1 MRTTVELSN
10 EKRAKLLAIA
20 ARRGLRG
27 YFRLID
33 EALDLYLAREEEK
46 RAGEL
51 KELLSL
57 AGTLTDAEAAE
68 MEKRIGE
75 AWRPSSFA

>member
-27 YFRLID
+27 YSRLID

-75 AWRPSSFA
+75 AWRKWRL

>member
-27 YFRLID
+27 YSRLID
-33 EALDLYLAREEEK
+33 EALDLYLAREEE
-46 RAGEL
+46 RTGER

-75 AWRPSSFA
+75 AWRKWRL

>member
-27 YFRLID
+27 YSQLID

-46 RAGEL
+46 RAGKLE
-51 KELLSL
+51 ELLSL
-57 AGTLTDAEAAE
+57 AGTLSEAEAAE
-68 MEKRIGE
+68 IEKRIAE
-75 AWRPSSFA
+75 AWRKWQL